1 MSLDNDGHVNQMLP
15 VKKSTAC
22 ERIGSMGTKKKIVY
36 TFLAVCFMW
45 IVQPET
51 AAAAG
56 EIKVKGIDI
65 LQEQDHTVQCGSG
78 TAKYEPDTN
87 TLTLNQAV
95 IADNGNALAFGIEIG
110 KEGVTVELV
119 GQNTID
125 AHIGI
130 SSESPLHIKGTNGGS
145 LAIHAHT
152 NQSLGTNA
160 CCGIKVHGGGLT
172 VQDADIQ
179 IRVSDLNAAVG
190 GSNTVVSGYAIDICG
205 GENRISNSNIVI
217 DMPNNFDIDERCTGI
232 NATDAVSLT
241 ISDNSSVTMNSV
253 DAGIGMYGGKLVISG
268 SRLTIANADQ
278 YGVSC
283 KSVEILNG
291 SDVSVLANRYSAL
304 QANDNMTISNST
316 VNAESEKNNS
326 IICQNLAATDS
337 AKLTAKGYWPAL
349 FAVKG
354 SVIKDSVVDAESSAD
369 VGIFCEGGNMEIA
382 GSEVK
387 STSGNSNLGGIL
399 IKGNLTMTDSNIIS
413 PGSAGVNGIRAT
425 GDISVTGGSIEIGEG
440 KISSG
445 NQMIIGGTITSNGV
459 PSYDNVESGQ
469 SGGQVTFLGADYS
482 AVDEAIAK
490 AEALKKADYTNFD
503 AVEAAVNAV
512 VRGKD
517 IREQAIVDGYAAEIQ
532 AAIAALKPVEKP
544 EEPGEKPEDPG
555 EKPEEPGEKP
565 DDPAE
570 KPEDPV
576 DKPEEK
582 PEKPGGKPTGKP
594 DGSSNETGQKPSVNP
609 SQDQTQNPAQ
619 TPTQNQGD
627 GEKSPKTGDNIPL
640 LGWLTVLAVIS
651 AAGISVGKLW
661 KR

>member
-145 LAIHAHT
+145 LAIHAYK

-179 IRVSDLNAAVG
+179 IRVSDLTAAVG
-190 GSNTVVSGYAIDICG
+190 GLNTVVSGYAIDICG
-205 GENRISNSNIVI
+205 GENQISNSNIVI
-217 DMPNNFDIDERCTGI
+217 DMPNNFDTDERCTGI

-349 FAVKG
+349 YVKD
-354 SVIKDSVVDAESSAD
+354 SVIKDSAVEAESSTS
-369 VGIFCEGGNMEIA
+369 VGIFCEGGNIEIA

-387 STSGNSNLGGIL
+387 STSKNSNQGGML
-399 IKGNLTMTDSNIIS
+399 IEGNLTMTDSNIIS

-459 PSYDNVESGQ
+459 PSYDNVESDQ

-490 AEALKKADYTNFD
+490 AEALNKADYTNFD

-544 EEPGEKPEDPG
+544 EEPGEKPEEPG

-570 KPEDPV
+570 KPDDPV

>member
-1 MSLDNDGHVNQMLP
+1 
-15 VKKSTAC
+15 
-22 ERIGSMGTKKKIVY
+22 MGTKKKIVY

-65 LQEQDHTVQCGSG
+65 LQAQDYTVQCGSG

-87 TLTLNQAV
+87 TLTLNQAN
-95 IADNGNALAFGIEIG
+95 IADNGNALAYGIEIG

-130 SSESPLHIKGTNGGS
+130 SSENPLHIKGTNGGS
-145 LAIHAHT
+145 LAIHAYK

-160 CCGIKVHGGGLT
+160 CRGIKVHGGGLT

-179 IRVSDLNAAVG
+179 IQVSDLDA
-190 GSNTVVSGYAIDICG
+190 TISGYAIEIRG

-217 DMPNNFDIDERCTGI
+217 DMPNNFDVLEKSIGI
-232 NATDAVSLT
+232 NATDVVSLT
-241 ISDNSSVTMNSV
+241 ISDKSSVTMNSV
-253 DAGIGMYGGKLVISG
+253 YAGIGMYAEIGMYAGKLVISD
-268 SRLTIANADQ
+268 SSLAIANADE
-278 YGVSC
+278 YGVACISL
-283 KSVEILNG
+283 EILNG
-291 SDVSVLANRYSAL
+291 SNVAVLANSNFAL
-304 QANDNMTISNST
+304 LADENITISNSN
-316 VNAESEKNNS
+316 VNAESEKRYG
-326 IICQNLAATDS
+326 IICANLVATDS
-337 AKLTAKGYWPAL
+337 AKLTAKGYWQTL
-349 FAVKG
+349 FAVMG
-354 SVIKDSVVDAESSAD
+354 SVIKDSVVEAESSAD
-369 VGIFCEGGNMEIA
+369 VGIFCDGNMEIA

-387 STSGNSNLGGIL
+387 STSKNSNQGGIL
-399 IKGNLTMTDSNIIS
+399 IKGNLTMTDSNVIS
-413 PGSAGVNGIRAT
+413 PGSAGVNGICAT

-445 NQMIIGGTITSNGV
+445 NQMLIGGTITSNGV

-490 AEALKKADYTNFD
+490 AEALNKADYTNFD

-517 IREQAIVDGYAAEIQ
+517 FREQAIVDGYAAEIQ

-544 EEPGEKPEDPG
+544 EEPGEKPEEPG

-570 KPEDPV
+570 KPDDPV

-582 PEKPGGKPTGKP
+582 PEKPEGKPTGKP

-609 SQDQTQNPAQ
+609 SQDQTQNPVQ

>member
-1 MSLDNDGHVNQMLP
+1 MSLDNDGHVDQMLP

-65 LQEQDHTVQCGSG
+65 LQEQDYTMQCGSG
-78 TAKYEPDTN
+78 TAKYEPNTN
-87 TLTLNQAV
+87 TLTLNQAD
-95 IADNGNALAFGIEIG
+95 IADDGNALAYGIEIG
-110 KEGVTVELV
+110 EDKEGVTVELV
-119 GQNTID
+119 GQNTIE
-125 AHIGI
+125 AEKGI
-130 SSESPLHIKGTNGGS
+130 SSESPLHIKGVSGGS
-145 LAIHAHT
+145 LAIHAK
-152 NQSLGTNA
+152 NQNLGSIS
-160 CCGIKVHGGGLT
+160 CYGIRIEGGGLT

-179 IRVSDLNAAVG
+179 IQVSDLDA
-190 GSNTVVSGYAIDICG
+190 TISGYGIEIRR
-205 GENRISNSNIVI
+205 GENWISNSNIVI
-217 DMPNNFDIDERCTGI
+217 DMPCNFAVDERSTGI
-232 NATDAVSLT
+232 NATDVVSLT
-241 ISDNSSVTMNSV
+241 ISDKSSVTMNSV
-253 DAGIGMYGGKLVISG
+253 DAGIGMGGGKLVISD
-268 SRLTIANADQ
+268 SSLVIANADQ
-278 YGVSC
+278 YGVAC
-283 KSVEILNG
+283 KSLEILNG
-291 SDVSVLANRYSAL
+291 SNVAVLANSHSAL
-304 QANDNMTISNST
+304 QANENITISNSN

-326 IICQNLAATDS
+326 IICQNFAATDS
-337 AKLTAKGYWPAL
+337 AKLTAKGNWPAL
-349 FAVKG
+349 YVKD
-354 SVIKDSVVDAESSAD
+354 SVIKDSAVEAESSAD
-369 VGIFCEGGNMEIA
+369 VGIFCDGGNMEIA

-387 STSGNSNLGGIL
+387 STSGNSNQGGIL
-399 IKGNLTMTDSNIIS
+399 INGNLTMTDSNVIS
-413 PGSAGVNGIRAT
+413 PGSAGVNGIHAA

-490 AEALKKADYTNFD
+490 AEALNKADYTNFD

-544 EEPGEKPEDPG
+544 EEPGEKPE
-555 EKPEEPGEKP
+555 EPGEKP

-570 KPEDPV
+570 KPDDPV

-661 KR
+661 KQ

>member
-1 MSLDNDGHVNQMLP
+1 
-15 VKKSTAC
+15 
-22 ERIGSMGTKKKIVY
+22 MGTKKKIVY

-65 LQEQDHTVQCGSG
+65 LQAQDCTVQCGSG

-87 TLTLNQAV
+87 TLTLNQAD

-145 LAIHAHT
+145 LAIHSHR

-190 GSNTVVSGYAIDICG
+190 GLNTVVSGYAIDICG

-217 DMPNNFDIDERCTGI
+217 DMPNNFDTDERCTGI

-268 SRLTIANADQ
+268 SSLTIANADQ

-304 QANDNMTISNST
+304 QANDNMTISNSN

-326 IICQNLAATDS
+326 IICANLVATDS
-337 AKLTAKGYWPAL
+337 AKLTAKGYWQTL
-349 FAVKG
+349 FAVMG
-354 SVIKDSVVDAESSAD
+354 SVIKDSVVEVESSVD
-369 VGIFCEGGNMEIA
+369 VGIFCDGNMEIA

-387 STSGNSNLGGIL
+387 STSKNSNQGGIL
-399 IKGNLTMTDSNIIS
+399 IKGNLTMTDSNVIS
-413 PGSAGVNGIRAT
+413 PGSAGVNGICAT

-445 NQMIIGGTITSNGV
+445 NQMLIGGTITSNGV

-490 AEALKKADYTNFD
+490 AEALNKTDYTNFD

-544 EEPGEKPEDPG
+544 EEPG

-609 SQDQTQNPAQ
+609 SQDQTQNPVQ

-661 KR
+661 KQ

>member
-1 MSLDNDGHVNQMLP
+1 MSLDNDGHVDQMLP
-15 VKKSTAC
+15 AKKSTVC

-65 LQEQDHTVQCGSG
+65 LQAQDCTVQCGSG

-87 TLTLNQAV
+87 TLTLNQAD

-130 SSESPLHIKGTNGGS
+130 SSENPLHIKGTNGGS
-145 LAIHAHT
+145 LAIHSHR

-190 GSNTVVSGYAIDICG
+190 GLNTVVSGYAIDICG
-205 GENRISNSNIVI
+205 GENQISNSNIVI
-217 DMPNNFDIDERCTGI
+217 DMPNNFDTDERCTGI

-268 SRLTIANADQ
+268 SSLTIANADQ

-349 FAVKG
+349 YVKD
-354 SVIKDSVVDAESSAD
+354 SVIKDSVVEAESSAD

-387 STSGNSNLGGIL
+387 STSGNSNQGGIL
-399 IKGNLTMTDSNIIS
+399 INGNLTMTDSNVIS
-413 PGSAGVNGIRAT
+413 PGSAGVNGIHAA

-490 AEALKKADYTNFD
+490 AEALNKADYTNFD

-544 EEPGEKPEDPG
+544 EEPGEKPE
-555 EKPEEPGEKP
+555 EPGEKP

-570 KPEDPV
+570 KPDDPV

-661 KR
+661 KQ

>member
-1 MSLDNDGHVNQMLP
+1 
-15 VKKSTAC
+15 
-22 ERIGSMGTKKKIVY
+22 MGTKKKIVY

-65 LQEQDHTVQCGSG
+65 LQAQDCTVQCGSG

-87 TLTLNQAV
+87 TLTLNQAD

-130 SSESPLHIKGTNGGS
+130 SSENPLHIKGTNGGS
-145 LAIHAHT
+145 LAIHSHR

-190 GSNTVVSGYAIDICG
+190 GLNTVVSGYAIDICG
-205 GENRISNSNIVI
+205 GENQISNSNIVI
-217 DMPNNFDIDERCTGI
+217 DMPNNFDTDERCTGI

-268 SRLTIANADQ
+268 SSLTIANADQ

-349 FAVKG
+349 YVKD
-354 SVIKDSVVDAESSAD
+354 SVIKDSVVEAESSAD

-387 STSGNSNLGGIL
+387 STSGNSNQGGIL
-399 IKGNLTMTDSNIIS
+399 INGNLTMTDSNVIS
-413 PGSAGVNGIRAT
+413 PGSAGVNGIHAA

-490 AEALKKADYTNFD
+490 AEALNKADYTNFD

-544 EEPGEKPEDPG
+544 EEPGEKPE
-555 EKPEEPGEKP
+555 EPGEKP

-570 KPEDPV
+570 KPDDPV

-661 KR
+661 KQ

>member
-1 MSLDNDGHVNQMLP
+1 
-15 VKKSTAC
+15 
-22 ERIGSMGTKKKIVY
+22 MGTKKKIVY

-65 LQEQDHTVQCGSG
+65 LQAQDYTVQCGSG

-87 TLTLNQAV
+87 TLTLNQAD
-95 IADNGNALAFGIEIG
+95 ITDGGNALEFGIQIG

-125 AHIGI
+125 AYIGI
-130 SSESPLHIKGTNGGS
+130 SSENPLHIKGTNGGS
-145 LAIHAHT
+145 LAIHAYK
-152 NQSLGTNA
+152 NQSLGRNV
-160 CCGIKVHGGGLT
+160 CCGIKVHGGVT

-190 GSNTVVSGYAIDICG
+190 GSNTVVSGHAIDIYM

-217 DMPNNFDIDERCTGI
+217 DMPNNFDVWQKSVGI
-232 NATDAVSLT
+232 NATDVVSLT
-241 ISDNSSVTMNSV
+241 ISDNSSVTMNTV
-253 DAGIGMYGGKLVISG
+253 DIGIDMHGEKLVISD
-268 SRLTIANADQ
+268 SSLAIANAGE
-278 YGVSC
+278 YGVGC
-283 KSVEILNG
+283 INLEILNG
-291 SDVSVLANRYSAL
+291 SNVSVLADSSAL
-304 QANDNMTISNST
+304 RGDNITISNSN
-316 VNAESEKNNS
+316 VNAESKQMSS
-326 IICQNLAATDS
+326 ITCQNLTVTDS
-337 AKLTAKGYWPAL
+337 SKLTAKGYLPAL
-349 FAVKG
+349 YVDD
-354 SVIKDSVVDAESSAD
+354 SVIKDSVVEAESSAD
-369 VGIFCEGGNMEIA
+369 VGIFCDGGNMEIA

-387 STSGNSNLGGIL
+387 STSGNSNQGGIL
-399 IKGNLTMTDSNIIS
+399 IKGNLTMTDSNVIS
-413 PGSAGVNGIRAT
+413 PGSAGVNGIHAT

-445 NQMIIGGTITSNGV
+445 NQMLIGGTITSNGV

-490 AEALKKADYTNFD
+490 AEALNKTDYTNFD

-517 IREQAIVDGYAAEIQ
+517 FREQAIVDGYAAEIQ
-532 AAIAALKPVEKP
+532 AAIAALKPVDKP
-544 EEPGEKPEDPG
+544 EEPGDKPEEPG
-555 EKPEEPGEKP
+555 DKPEEPGEKP

-576 DKPEEK
+576 DKPEDKPEEK
-582 PEKPGGKPTGKP
+582 PERPGGKPTGKP

-640 LGWLTVLAVIS
+640 LGWLTVLTVIS

-661 KR
+661 KQ

>member
-1 MSLDNDGHVNQMLP
+1 MSLDNDGHVDQMLP
-15 VKKSTAC
+15 AKKSTVC

-56 EIKVKGIDI
+56 EIKVKGINI
-65 LQEQDHTVQCGSG
+65 LQEQDYTVQCGSG

-87 TLTLNQAV
+87 TLTLNQAN
-95 IADNGNALAFGIEIG
+95 IADNGNALAYGIEIG

-130 SSESPLHIKGTNGGS
+130 SSENPLHIKGTNGGS

-349 FAVKG
+349 FAVMG
-354 SVIKDSVVDAESSAD
+354 SVIKDSVVEAESSAD
-369 VGIFCEGGNMEIA
+369 VGIFCDGNMEIA

-387 STSGNSNLGGIL
+387 STSKNSNQGGIL
-399 IKGNLTMTDSNIIS
+399 IKGNLTMTDSNVIS
-413 PGSAGVNGIRAT
+413 PGSAGVNGICAT

-490 AEALKKADYTNFD
+490 AEALNKTDYTNFD

-544 EEPGEKPEDPG
+544 EEPG